1 MLDIQFMKKMNKK
14 TKGKHVHQIYEE
26 VLAEEVPKYPC
37 LYKKKKKSSNKKDFV
52 KNTTEKVAED
62 LKFADN
68 GKYNLF

>member
-1 MLDIQFMKKMNKK
+1 MKKMNKK

-37 LYKKKKKSSNKKDFV
+37 LYIKKKKSSNKKDFV

-68 GKYNLF
+68 GKHNLF

>member
-26 VLAEEVPKYPC
+26 VLDEEVPKYPC
-37 LYKKKKKSSNKKDFV
+37 LYNKKKKSSNKKDFV

-68 GKYNLF
+68 GKHNLF